1 MEDFPFGRPGAGA
14 PLRDT
19 EGAVV
24 TKRGYATQTW
34 SRITSTVTEEDVRRK
49 DKLQNEMRKALL
61 EQMEEKD
68 KRRKAEREHA
78 LELERKEEARF
89 QKHLEMSRND
99 LKTGTG
105 SRQKVGKD
113 ERRMTPAPPPAPS
126 TAADRAEAAPVA
138 NRKEGMSQKYAEL
151 DALLVRLKQEAAS
164 FTVKPAVPLHNDF
177 ESMKTELYSRPS
189 PRPPS
194 IPAWKPLKD
203 SSTFVPRPSSFAV
216 TGQRL
221 VQTRHVSLTALK
233 EQDYSAVESKEVRT
247 QLGTLDGL
255 LHFCHT
261 EY

>member
-1 MEDFPFGRPGAGA
+1 
-14 PLRDT
+14 
-19 EGAVV
+19 
-24 TKRGYATQTW
+24 
-34 SRITSTVTEEDVRRK
+34 
-49 DKLQNEMRKALL
+49 MRKALL

-68 KRRKAEREHA
+68 KRRKAEREQT
-78 LELERKEEARF
+78 LELERKEEERF

-105 SRQKVGKD
+105 SRQKIGKD

-126 TAADRAEAAPVA
+126 TAHSEAAPVA
-138 NRKEGMSQKYAEL
+138 NRKEEMGRKYAEL

-164 FTVKPAVPLHNDF
+164 FTVKPAVPFPNDF
-177 ESMKTELYSRPS
+177 ERIKTELYNKPS

-203 SSTFVPRPSSFAV
+203 SSTFVPRPSGFAV
-216 TGQRL
+216 AGQRL

-255 LHFCHT
+255 LQFCHS